1 MTRIVISSIL
11 IVLNLALQH
20 NDSIS
25 WDLVTFLAR
34 SQFFMVWEYLT
45 KDTRFGI
52 LQNFLEGETLR
63 GIVMSFSKMG
73 GEFKEDRNPYIRNHS
88 IRDILVWGYEVW
100 DRNGFLGLGMS
111 DLCRYIRGAFT
122 YPLV

>member
-1 MTRIVISSIL
+1 M
-11 IVLNLALQH
+11 
-20 NDSIS
+20 
-25 WDLVTFLAR
+25 
-34 SQFFMVWEYLT
+34 
-45 KDTRFGI
+45 
-52 LQNFLEGETLR
+52 R

-111 DLCRYIRGAFT
+111 DLCRYTRGVLF
-122 YPLV
+122 PSIWCFS

>member
-1 MTRIVISSIL
+1 LGSGYLSGQVPIFYGL
-11 IVLNLALQH
+11 GVL
-20 NDSIS
+20 DK
-25 WDLVTFLAR
+25 R
-34 SQFFMVWEYLT
+34 YKVWYTAKLS
-45 KDTRFGI
+45 
-52 LQNFLEGETLR
+52 EGGTMR

-111 DLCRYIRGAFT
+111 DLCRYTRGAFT
-122 YPLV
+122 YSLV